1 MDELKRLFQLAEDYG
16 FGDWLVFDASV
27 VRGLAYYTG
36 VVFEGFDRAGELRA
50 ICGGG
55 RYDRLLSLYGAV
67 TEVPA
72 CGFGFGDCVVVE
84 LLKDKGILPNLPK
97 SVDFVVAAFNESMQ
111 GAAMK
116 TTALMRDGGAKVDL
130 LLEPKKK
137 VANTFDYANRAGARY
152 IVFVAP
158 SEWEKGTV
166 RIKDLRLGRRPRT
179 RRNRST
185 SNWRISEG
193 SERCS
198 TRGRSR
204 EAWGRWPCERRRRGT
219 DITPSAEANDT
230 DATRQLYL
238 RRYFGTRL
246 KNL

>member
-1 MDELKRLFQLAEDYG
+1 M
-16 FGDWLVFDASV
+16 
-27 VRGLAYYTG
+27 
-36 VVFEGFDRAGELRA
+36 
-50 ICGGG
+50 
-55 RYDRLLSLYGAV
+55 
-67 TEVPA
+67 
-72 CGFGFGDCVVVE
+72 VVE

-166 RIKDLRLGRRPRT
+166 RIKDLRLGEETPDEEKQIDVKLEDLGRVR
-179 RRNRST
+179 
-185 SNWRISEG
+185 EVLDA
-193 SERCS
+193 
-198 TRGRSR
+198 GRSR

-238 RRYFGTRL
+238 RRYFRTRL